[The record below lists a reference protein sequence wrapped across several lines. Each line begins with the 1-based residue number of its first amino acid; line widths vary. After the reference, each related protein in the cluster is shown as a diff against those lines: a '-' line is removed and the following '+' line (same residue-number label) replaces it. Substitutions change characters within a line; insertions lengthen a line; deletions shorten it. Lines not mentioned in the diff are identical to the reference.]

1 MAALKAVPP
10 AAAEASESA
19 RLAVGLKR
27 ELIDLVKARD
37 YVAALAVCEKRTA
50 RPRPLRAPLLFS
62 LRPPRRPRPSVVKAR
77 SRALRRPHASLLPR
91 FST

>member
-1 MAALKAVPP
+1 MAALKTVPP

-50 RPRPLRAPLLFS
+50 RPRPLRAPLRDFFRFVPLAV
-62 LRPPRRPRPSVVKAR
+62 LARPP
-77 SRALRRPHASLLPR
+77 
-91 FST
+91 

>member
-37 YVAALAVCEKRTA
+37 YVAALAVCEKRTG
-50 RPRPLRAPLLFS
+50 RPRPLRAPLRDFFRFVPLAV
-62 LRPPRRPRPSVVKAR
+62 LARPP
-77 SRALRRPHASLLPR
+77 
-91 FST
+91 

>member
-27 ELIDLVKARD
+27 ELIDLEQYD
-37 YVAALAVCEKRTA
+37 YSEERHERRHRLCE
-50 RPRPLRAPLLFS
+50 
-62 LRPPRRPRPSVVKAR
+62 RRN
-77 SRALRRPHASLLPR
+77 
-91 FST
+91 